1 MAGTPPTLLQAA
13 LKCRCPRCGEGPLFQ
28 GLLAVRP
35 VCRVCGLDLSQAD
48 TGDGAA
54 SFIILI
60 LGSLMVGL
68 AFWVEFR
75 FNPPL
80 WVHIVLWPSLIIPLS
95 IALMRPIKAA
105 LVFQQFKNRSSEMG
119 L

>member
-1 MAGTPPTLLQAA
+1 MADTPPTLLYAA
-13 LKCRCPRCGEGPLFQ
+13 LHCRCPRCGQGPLFKN
-28 GLLAVRP
+28 LLTVRP
-35 VCRVCGLDLSQAD
+35 TCPVCSLDLSQAD

-54 SFIILI
+54 AFIILI
-60 LGSLMVGL
+60 LGSAMVGL

-80 WVHIVLWPSLIIPLS
+80 WVHVVLWPTLIIPLS
-95 IALMRPIKAA
+95 IAMMRPIKAA
-105 LVFQQFKNRSSEMG
+105 LVFQQYTNRSSEMG